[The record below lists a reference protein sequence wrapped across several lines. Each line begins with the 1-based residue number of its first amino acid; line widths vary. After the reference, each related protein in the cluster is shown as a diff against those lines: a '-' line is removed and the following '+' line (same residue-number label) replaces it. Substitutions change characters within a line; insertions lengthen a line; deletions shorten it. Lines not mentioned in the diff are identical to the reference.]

1 MFPLLLLRPLLLL
14 SLSSLLSLPSQS
26 SLRVCFYPTVPV
38 GRVRSLSQSKSLTV
52 HRLKS
57 LCARNSCCNCGC
69 FLIFH
74 FFFFTFSL
82 HFVPVLHRLHVF
94 VCEFCRNLVS
104 VCARACVCLLQRR
117 QQKKFAG
124 VHLPRGFPLPS
135 CTRCRYSHC
144 QNNKSNFFT
153 AAA

>member
-14 SLSSLLSLPSQS
+14 LLSSLLSLPSQS
-26 SLRVCFYPTVPV
+26 SLRVCFYPSVPV

-57 LCARNSCCNCGC
+57 LCARNSCSNCGC

-104 VCARACVCLLQRR
+104 VCARACVCECCNADNKRNLPVSTFPVASPAVLYPMPL
-117 QQKKFAG
+117 FA
-124 VHLPRGFPLPS
+124 LP
-135 CTRCRYSHC
+135 
-144 QNNKSNFFT
+144 K
-153 AAA
+153 

>member
-104 VCARACVCLLQRR
+104 VCARVCVSAATQTTKEICRCPPSPWL
-117 QQKKFAG
+117 
-124 VHLPRGFPLPS
+124 PLPS